1 MSYRFDLYQP
11 GRSWLHTLDPRV
23 KLWLV
28 LWGGLLTFAIHTW
41 WWQLF
46 FLISVWVL
54 LLSARIPQRALLWL
68 WQQVRLLIAFIL
80 ILQTLFAPSGSI
92 WLSLGPLTITAG
104 GVSSALVLA
113 IRTLTMMFLTG
124 LLLFVTEQRDLIL
137 ALTSLGLPYTWGLTL
152 SLTLRFIPA
161 LYGLAESVREAQ
173 AARGWL
179 PRGNWLQ
186 RLRDYLPAL
195 IAVIIGTLR
204 LSDQVA
210 LALTARGLR
219 AQARRSSW
227 RSLHMRP
234 LDWAILGLSL
244 LLPALVW
251 WLGLPVGFEPIAG
264 P

>member
-28 LWGGLLTFAIHTW
+28 LWGALLSFLIHTW

-46 FLISVWVL
+46 LLLNVWGL
-54 LLSARIPQRALLWL
+54 LLSARVSRRSLLWL
-68 WQQVRLLIAFIL
+68 WRQVRLLVAFIL
-80 ILQTLFAPSGSI
+80 ILQTLFAPAGTV

-104 GVSSALVLA
+104 GVNSAVILA
-113 IRTLTMMFLTG
+113 LRTLTMVWLTG

-137 ALTSLGLPYTWGLTL
+137 ALTSLGLPYTWGLTV

-173 AARGWL
+173 AARGWI
-179 PRGNWLQ
+179 PQGNWLQ
-186 RLRDYLPAL
+186 RLRDYQPVL

-219 AQARRSSW
+219 ANSRRSVW

-234 LDWAILGLSL
+234 RDWLVLVLSVL
-244 LLPALVW
+244 IPALAW
-251 WLGLPVGFEPIAG
+251 RLGAG
-264 P
+264 